1 MDSTKRLTIRLENL
15 QFSALRYR
23 LVVNLEKSLAVDASL
38 VFLESVDSTNLE
50 LARLLT
56 TSVKPNLFAVV
67 AAEQTAGR
75 GRLERSWVS
84 EPGTSISLS
93 VLLEPT
99 KNVEQGLVPLFVGSC
114 VARALSTITGKDAG
128 VKWPNDVLIDG
139 KKICGVLSELT
150 DQGVIAGIGINLER
164 QQGAPDTACAV
175 GDFASADFDGALS
188 MVLAELRAGWSDWL
202 SGGNAFA
209 LGLIRSTSV
218 TVGMKVRAI
227 MPSGEEVVGTA
238 VSIESDGRLLIE
250 GSETHLVSA
259 ADVWHLR
266 N

>member
-50 LARLLT
+50 LARLIT
-56 TSVKPNLFAVV
+56 TSAKPDLFAVV

-139 KKICGVLSELT
+139 RKICGVLSELT

-175 GDFASADFDGALS
+175 SDFASADFDGALS

-202 SGGNAFA
+202 SEGNDFA

-238 VSIESDGRLLIE
+238 VSIESDGRLCIE

>member
-23 LVVNLEKSLAVDASL
+23 LVVNLEKSLSVDPSL

-50 LARLLT
+50 LVRLLG
-56 TSVKPNLFAVV
+56 TSVKPDLFAVV

-93 VLLEPT
+93 VLLKPT
-99 KNVEQGLVPLFVGSC
+99 PTLEQGLVPLFVGSC
-114 VARALSTITGKDAG
+114 VSRALSRITGKDAG
-128 VKWPNDVLIDG
+128 VKWPNDVQIDG
-139 KKICGVLSELT
+139 RKICGVLAELT

-164 QQGAPDTACAV
+164 QHGAPDTACAV
-175 GDFASADFDGALS
+175 SDFASEDFDDVLA
-188 MVLAELRAGWSDWL
+188 MVLAELRAGWLRWL
-202 SGGNAFA
+202 SEGNDYA

-218 TVGMKVRAI
+218 TVGKKVRAI
-227 MPSGEEVVGTA
+227 MPSQEEVVGTA
-238 VSIESDGRLLIE
+238 VSIEFDGRLRIE
-250 GSETHLVSA
+250 GSETNLVSA